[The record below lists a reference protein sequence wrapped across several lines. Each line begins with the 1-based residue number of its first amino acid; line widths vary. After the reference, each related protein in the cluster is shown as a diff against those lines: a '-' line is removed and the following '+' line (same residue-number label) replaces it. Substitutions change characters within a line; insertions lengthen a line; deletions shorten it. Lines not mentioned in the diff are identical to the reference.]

1 VTGVCGKSSR
11 FDILLFHVFGVR
23 LWFTVFIRLVCTYR
37 LCSKTQPH
45 SSCVWNT
52 APVTCQYGYRA
63 GVEGARDIQENR
75 ETGED
80 FVV

>member
-1 VTGVCGKSSR
+1 VERQADLIFYFTCSTFVY
-11 FDILLFHVFGVR
+11 DLWR
-23 LWFTVFIRLVCTYR
+23 LYGLYVCTYT
-37 LCSKTQPH
+37 LCSKTQPY

-52 APVTCQYGYRA
+52 VPVTCQYGHRA
-63 GVEGARDIQENR
+63 GAEGARDIQENR